1 MSQKRNSRNQ
11 RNKSTSQKQPVSKPV
26 LLSEIDG
33 RKNIFMQSLFI
44 ALFSF
49 GLYTNSL
56 WFDFNLDDGLMI
68 TENKFTK
75 QGIGG
80 IKEILTN
87 DAFVGFFGKQKN
99 LVAGG
104 RYRPLSQVMFA
115 IEYQIFGA
123 NPFPGHLI
131 NITMYAFL
139 CWFLFLILRK
149 LFKVDN
155 KIPWYKSMPFI
166 ITVLFASH
174 PLHTEVVANIKG
186 RDEIMS
192 LLGSLTA
199 LYYMMRYLES
209 KKILH
214 LLIAL
219 LFLFL
224 GLLSKENAITFVAII
239 PLTLFVFR
247 KEKIKDYLFITI
259 ALIGV
264 AGVFMILRT
273 VVLGSFINN
282 EIEKEL
288 LNNPFLGSTSVQ
300 KYATIL
306 YTWLIYIKL
315 LFIPHPLTHDYYPK
329 QIPIIGIADIRAIA
343 PLVIY
348 SVLTIWACVKIQNKN
363 IIAYSILFFVLSF
376 SIVSNLVFPI
386 GTFMNERFM
395 FISLLGF
402 CIIVS
407 YFIVS
412 VLPKWIKDKS
422 SLKNVSIG
430 ILVVILSAYSLKT
443 FTRNF
448 VWKDGYTLFTTDAK
462 TSTNSAKCN
471 VSAGELSINKALKEK
486 DETVKRQLLLDAVN
500 FLNKG
505 VAIHPLYV
513 GGWLKLGDAHLY
525 LEEWQQSIISYQNAL
540 KINPTHKD
548 ALNNLLYVAQKSND
562 NGFLNESMIAYKTLI
577 NYQPDSL
584 LLYTQLAD
592 VFEKENKV
600 DSAIYWCNMALKKNA
615 RFGTGYTKL
624 GEIYGK
630 MLNDINTSISFL
642 LKAYEINPKD
652 VSTLE
657 NLGVAYGIKSD
668 FQKSIQFF
676 EAAIKITPDNPQ
688 LYTNLAGTY
697 MNMGN
702 KTKAAELRATA
713 QSLQIKT
720 SEKK

>member
-1 MSQKRNSRNQ
+1 VSQKKNSKSQ
-11 RNKSTSQKQPVSKPV
+11 RNRINSQKQLVSKPV

-247 KEKIKDYLFITI
+247 KEKIK
-259 ALIGV
+259 
-264 AGVFMILRT
+264 
-273 VVLGSFINN
+273 SC
-282 EIEKEL
+282 
-288 LNNPFLGSTSVQ
+288 S
-300 KYATIL
+300 
-306 YTWLIYIKL
+306 
-315 LFIPHPLTHDYYPK
+315 
-329 QIPIIGIADIRAIA
+329 
-343 PLVIY
+343 
-348 SVLTIWACVKIQNKN
+348 
-363 IIAYSILFFVLSF
+363 
-376 SIVSNLVFPI
+376 
-386 GTFMNERFM
+386 
-395 FISLLGF
+395 
-402 CIIVS
+402 
-407 YFIVS
+407 
-412 VLPKWIKDKS
+412 
-422 SLKNVSIG
+422 
-430 ILVVILSAYSLKT
+430 
-443 FTRNF
+443 
-448 VWKDGYTLFTTDAK
+448 
-462 TSTNSAKCN
+462 
-471 VSAGELSINKALKEK
+471 
-486 DETVKRQLLLDAVN
+486 
-500 FLNKG
+500 
-505 VAIHPLYV
+505 
-513 GGWLKLGDAHLY
+513 
-525 LEEWQQSIISYQNAL
+525 
-540 KINPTHKD
+540 
-548 ALNNLLYVAQKSND
+548 
-562 NGFLNESMIAYKTLI
+562 
-577 NYQPDSL
+577 
-584 LLYTQLAD
+584 
-592 VFEKENKV
+592 
-600 DSAIYWCNMALKKNA
+600 
-615 RFGTGYTKL
+615 
-624 GEIYGK
+624 
-630 MLNDINTSISFL
+630 
-642 LKAYEINPKD
+642 
-652 VSTLE
+652 
-657 NLGVAYGIKSD
+657 
-668 FQKSIQFF
+668 
-676 EAAIKITPDNPQ
+676 
-688 LYTNLAGTY
+688 
-697 MNMGN
+697 
-702 KTKAAELRATA
+702 
-713 QSLQIKT
+713 
-720 SEKK
+720 